1 MDDQGRGRT
10 VGGRAGALVVEFC
23 GEEHRVLDRLTV
35 GRSAELEIDENP
47 YLHRVVFELVHDDQR
62 WWLRNVGGRL
72 VLRVRTE
79 PDGSTAVVAPGSA
92 LALVAPRFTVR
103 FAAGPS
109 TYEVEGVV
117 ELLERDHDLRGP
129 GAVGSGP
136 RTLEWGSIELN
147 PEQRL
152 LVLALCEPLLLDPD
166 EGRVP
171 AQRAVARRLGWT
183 FTKYHRKLDN
193 LCLKLARAGVQG
205 LHGDLAEFAT
215 ERRQR
220 LAAHAITCGW
230 VTVAD
235 LAELDAGASAGPPE
249 AG

>member
-1 MDDQGRGRT
+1 
-10 VGGRAGALVVEFC
+10 
-23 GEEHRVLDRLTV
+23 
-35 GRSAELEIDENP
+35 
-47 YLHRVVFELVHDDQR
+47 
-62 WWLRNVGGRL
+62 

-171 AQRAVARRLGWT
+171 AQRTVARRLGWT

-193 LCLKLARAGVQG
+193 LCLKLSRAGVQG

-235 LAELDAGASAGPPE
+235 LAELDTGAAAAPRDAG
-249 AG
+249 